1 MGLLIA
7 VEGVDASG
15 KQTQTELL
23 HKHLTD
29 KGIKVRRLSFPVY
42 ESDSSAGVRMYL
54 NGELSESADGV
65 SAYAASSL
73 FAADRFLSFK
83 SDWAKDYENGTL
95 ILCDRYV
102 GSNMIHQACKLQESE
117 REQFLDWLD
126 GFEFGIYQLPKPDIT
141 LFLDMPPE
149 KGRELMAKRLNKID
163 NSETHDIHERDKEFL
178 EKSYSCACAVREKF
192 GWERISCVNGDR
204 IRSVEDIAAEV
215 AEKVDCI
222 LRGRLKQEEKE

>member
-23 HKHLTD
+23 YNYLISH
-29 KGIKVRRLSFPVY
+29 GAKVRRLSFPVY

-54 NGELSESADGV
+54 NGELSESADGI

-73 FAADRFLSFK
+73 FAADRFLSYR
-83 SDWAKDYENGTL
+83 SDWHKDYEAGDI

-102 GSNMIHQACKLQESE
+102 GSNMIHQACKLDGEE
-117 REQFLDWLD
+117 KNKFLDWLD
-126 GFEFGIYQLPKPDIT
+126 DFEFGIYGLPRPDLT

-149 KGRELMAKRLNKID
+149 KGRELIATRRNKID
-163 NSETHDIHERDKEFL
+163 NSEQHDIHERDKEYL
-178 EKSYSCACAVREKF
+178 EKSYNNACAVADKF
-192 GWERISCVNGDR
+192 GWTRISCVDGNR
-204 IRSVEDIAAEV
+204 IRAVEDISAEV
-215 AEKVDCI
+215 CAIADKVLD
-222 LRGRLKQEEKE
+222 K

>member
-23 HKHLTD
+23 YKHLIE
-29 KGIKVRRLSFPVY
+29 KGLKVRRLSFPQY
-42 ESDSSAGVRMYL
+42 DSDSSAGVRMYL
-54 NGELSESADGV
+54 NGELSESADGI

-83 SDWAKDYENGTL
+83 SDWAKDYESGTV

-102 GSNMIHQACKLQESE
+102 GSNMIHQACKLENAG
-117 REQFLDWLD
+117 REEFLDWLD
-126 GFEFGIYQLPKPDIT
+126 GFEFGIYALPRPDIT

-163 NSETHDIHERDKEFL
+163 NSETHDIHERDEAFL
-178 EKSYSCACAVREKF
+178 QRSYSSACSVAEKF
-192 GWERISCVNGDR
+192 GWTRISCVNGDK
-204 IRSVEDIAAEV
+204 IRSVEEIAAEI
-215 AEKVDCI
+215 AAKEDEI
-222 LRGRLKQEEKE
+222 LKGAI